1 MPKNTKIRILKGI
14 MKMSVPNQKKI
25 LIERTS
31 EKVMK
36 DYLKV
41 SNDSLEIAM
50 YNLKG
55 NAFKLWIYF
64 ADNKNGYA
72 MDLYPVDFCTKAKVS
87 DSTYRRAFEELEKK
101 GYLIKSSKQNNLYL
115 FREVSLSDEIEK
127 PDEVNSIDTESFAEL
142 KRNYF
147 EA

>member
-1 MPKNTKIRILKGI
+1 M
-14 MKMSVPNQKKI
+14 
-25 LIERTS
+25 IERS
-31 EKVMK
+31 SDKANK

-64 ADNKNGYA
+64 ADNKQGYL
-72 MDLYPVDFCTKAKVS
+72 MDLYPIDFCTKAKVS

-101 GYLIKSSKQNNLYL
+101 GYLIKSKTQDNLYL
-115 FREVSLSDEIEK
+115 FREVSLSDKIEK
-127 PDEVNSIDTESFAEL
+127 PDEVNSIDTDNFADI
-142 KRNYF
+142 KRKYF
-147 EA
+147 DC

>member
-1 MPKNTKIRILKGI
+1 
-14 MKMSVPNQKKI
+14 MSVPNQKKI
-25 LIERTS
+25 LIQRTS
-31 EKVMK
+31 EKAIK

-64 ADNKNGYA
+64 ADNKNGYS

-87 DSTYRRAFEELEKK
+87 DSTYRRAFEELENK
-101 GYLIKSSKQNNLYL
+101 GYLIKSTKKNNLYL
-115 FREVSLSDEIEK
+115 FKEVSTSKDIEK
-127 PDEVNSIDTESFAEL
+127 PDEVNSLDTANFAEL

-147 EA
+147 EE

>member
-1 MPKNTKIRILKGI
+1 
-14 MKMSVPNQKKI
+14 MSVPNQKKI

-31 EKVMK
+31 VNAIK
-36 DYLKV
+36 DFLKV
-41 SNDSLEIAM
+41 SNDNLEIAM

-101 GYLIKSSKQNNLYL
+101 GYLIKSSKQDNLYL
-115 FREVSLSDEIEK
+115 FKEVSLSDEIEK

>member
-1 MPKNTKIRILKGI
+1 
-14 MKMSVPNQKKI
+14 MSVPNQKKI

-101 GYLIKSSKQNNLYL
+101 GYLIKSSKQDNLYL

-147 EA
+147 EAKIKKK

>member
-1 MPKNTKIRILKGI
+1 
-14 MKMSVPNQKKI
+14 MSVPNQKKI

-101 GYLIKSSKQNNLYL
+101 GYLIKSSKQDNLYL

-127 PDEVNSIDTESFAEL
+127 PDEVNSIDTESFA
-142 KRNYF
+142 
-147 EA
+147 

>member
-1 MPKNTKIRILKGI
+1 
-14 MKMSVPNQKKI
+14 MSVPNQKKI

-31 EKVMK
+31 EKAAK

-55 NAFKLWIYF
+55 NSFKLWIYF

-87 DSTYRRAFEELEKK
+87 DSTYRRAFEDLEDK
-101 GYLIKSSKQNNLYL
+101 GYLVKHPTKDNLYL
-115 FREVSLSDEIEK
+115 FREISNSDTIEK
-127 PDEVNSIDTESFAEL
+127 PDEVNSIDTEDFTEL
-142 KRNYF
+142 KREFF
-147 EA
+147 EE

>member
-1 MPKNTKIRILKGI
+1 
-14 MKMSVPNQKKI
+14 MSVPNQKKI
-25 LIERTS
+25 LIERIS
-31 EKVMK
+31 EKAMK

-41 SNDSLEIAM
+41 SNENLYIAM

-64 ADNKNGYA
+64 TDNMNGYA

-101 GYLIKSSKQNNLYL
+101 GYLIKSSKQENLYL
-115 FREVSLSDEIEK
+115 FREYSLSEEIEK
-127 PDEVNSIDTESFAEL
+127 PDEVNSIDTEDFAEL
-142 KRNYF
+142 KRNFF
-147 EA
+147 EE

>member
-1 MPKNTKIRILKGI
+1 MPKNTKIRVLKGVI
-14 MKMSVPNQKKI
+14 KMSVPNQKKI

-31 EKVMK
+31 VNAIK
-36 DYLKV
+36 DFLKV
-41 SNDSLEIAM
+41 SNDNLEIAM

-101 GYLIKSSKQNNLYL
+101 GYLIKSSKQDNLYL
-115 FREVSLSDEIEK
+115 FKEVSLSDEIEK